1 LTRRGSIITT
11 KKDMQIENTASQLG
25 IKMPAI
31 QDPELGRKKMK
42 QTAKDRK
49 ATMKNSYINGI
60 KK

>member
-1 LTRRGSIITT
+1 MENAPS
-11 KKDMQIENTASQLG
+11 QIGL
-25 IKMPAI
+25 KMPTI

>member
-1 LTRRGSIITT
+1 
-11 KKDMQIENTASQLG
+11 MQIENTELQLG
-25 IKMPAI
+25 IKMPTI